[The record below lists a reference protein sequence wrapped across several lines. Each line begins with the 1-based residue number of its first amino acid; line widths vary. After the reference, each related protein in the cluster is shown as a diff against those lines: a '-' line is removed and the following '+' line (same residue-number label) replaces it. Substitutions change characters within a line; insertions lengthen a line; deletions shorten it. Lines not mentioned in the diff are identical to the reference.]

1 MESSPVPD
9 TSSGAS
15 ENRLRNLVIAIAAIA
30 LTAALFFGFQTQQNG
45 ASLAAV
51 AQAATPLES
60 ALASNKPSVVEFYA
74 DWCTSCQ
81 SMAADNMALQ
91 KQYSSNVNFV
101 MLNVDNTKWLPE
113 ITRFKVDGI
122 PHFVFL
128 DRSNM
133 TIGNAIGVVP
143 HEIMAENI
151 DAMIANK
158 ALPHNRLESD
168 RISPFTGP
176 MPADT
181 TQPRSHA

>member
-1 MESSPVPD
+1 MESSPLHD
-9 TSSGAS
+9 TSTGAP
-15 ENRLRNLVIAIAAIA
+15 ENRVRNLLIALAAIA
-30 LTAALFFGFQTQQNG
+30 LAAALFFGFQTQKSG

-60 ALASNKPSVVEFYA
+60 ALASNKPSIVEFYA

-81 SMAADNMALQ
+81 SMAADNLALQ
-91 KQYSSNVNFV
+91 KQYGSNVNFV

-113 ITRFKVDGI
+113 VTRFKVDGI

-143 HEIMAENI
+143 HAIMAENI
-151 DAMIANK
+151 DAMIADQ
-158 ALPHNRLESD
+158 ALPHNRVESD

-176 MPADT
+176 MPADA